1 MNRREILLAAGCCL
15 LPGAGFGQSGAAI
28 LKHPLMPAWTAWKET
43 YLAQDGRVVDS
54 LQQGASHSESQ
65 GYGLLLAATV
75 GDETAFDLIDDWTVA
90 TLAVRDDNL
99 LAWRWLPTDPRG
111 VSDFNNASDGDLFYV
126 WALLRAADAFDRP
139 ELRDR
144 ASAMAS
150 DLATSCIVPHPDQG
164 GRLLFAPAASGFNRD
179 TGIVMNFSYYMS
191 RAMFDIATQTGITAF
206 ATCATDGE
214 ALLADLAATGLT
226 PDWTE
231 VRAGDLVTA
240 TGLSDAHGYEALRV
254 PLFLIWSGRASH
266 PAVARQAAFHQMAGL
281 SGSMTP
287 TVMDRLTGEVRETSP
302 DAGYAAIVALTNC
315 ARQGLDGSSVP
326 FFTVD
331 QPYYPA
337 TLHLMTLLA
346 IIEANPN
353 CIVT

>member
-1 MNRREILLAAGCCL
+1 MNRREIMLAAGCCL
-15 LPGAGFGQSGAAI
+15 LPGVGFGQQSEGAPP
-28 LKHPLMPAWTAWKET
+28 HPLMPAWMAWKDT

-75 GDETAFDLIDDWTVA
+75 GDEAAFDMIDEWTMD
-90 TLAVRDDNL
+90 TLAVRSDNL

-111 VSDFNNASDGDLFYV
+111 VSDLNNASDGDLFYS
-126 WALLRAADAFDRP
+126 WALLRAADNFNRP
-139 ELRDR
+139 DLRDR
-144 ASAMAS
+144 AVAMAS
-150 DLATSCIVPHPDQG
+150 DLAATCIVPHPDQG
-164 GRLLFAPAASGFNRD
+164 GRLLFAPAAAGFDRD
-179 TGIVMNFSYYMS
+179 TGIVVNFSYYMP
-191 RAMFDIATQTGITAF
+191 RAMFDIATRTGIAAF

-214 ALLADLAATGLT
+214 ALLAELAVTGLT
-226 PDWTE
+226 PDWVE
-231 VRAGDLVTA
+231 IRADSMA
-240 TGLSDAHGYEALRV
+240 IASGLSDAHGYEALRV
-254 PLFLIWSGRASH
+254 PLFLIWSGQASH
-266 PAVARQAAFHQMAGL
+266 PAIARHASFHQVAAA
-281 SGSMTP
+281 SGHVTP

-302 DAGYAAIVALTNC
+302 DAGYAAILALTNC

-326 FFTVD
+326 FFTTN

-353 CIVT
+353 CIVI